1 MNLEELRAEIDTID
15 DSLLQDFAQR
25 MNVVGQIG
33 LEKKSE
39 GLPTLDPAR
48 EREKLADIVAKLPPE
63 MEQYGYTLW
72 SMLFEISRSYQSSLN
87 PQPSALRKDIERAIA
102 DTQPLFPPAATV
114 ACQGVGGAYSQ
125 LACEELFKHPQVMYF
140 KTFESVFSAIEN
152 GFCDYAVLPL
162 ENSTAGSVKEIY
174 DLMLSHSSF
183 KIVRSTRLKVDHNL
197 VAKKGT
203 KMSDIKEIFSHP
215 QAISQCAKFL
225 DAMPG
230 VKITA
235 CENTAAAA
243 EAVAKSER
251 TDVAAISSY
260 NCVELYGL
268 ERLAADIQDRSNNY
282 TRFICIAAKP
292 EVYPGA
298 DRTSLL
304 VTLANEP
311 GSLYQVLA
319 RIYGCGINLTKLESR
334 PIPGSDD
341 TFRFYFDLEA
351 SVYSPELPKLLG
363 ELESVCEHV
372 CYLGSYSETV

>member
-15 DSLLQDFAQR
+15 DNLLQDFAQR

-48 EREKLADIVAKLPPE
+48 EREKLADIVTKLPPE

-114 ACQGVGGAYSQ
+114 ACQGVEGAYSQ
-125 LACEELFKHPQVMYF
+125 PACEKLFKHPQVMYF

-282 TRFICIAAKP
+282 TRFICISKKL
-292 EVYPGA
+292 EIYPGA
-298 DRTSLL
+298 DKTSLML
-304 VTLANEP
+304 VLPHRP
-311 GSLYQVLA
+311 GALYQILGRFYA
-319 RIYGCGINLTKLESR
+319 LGMNLIKLESR
-334 PIPGSDD
+334 PLPDRE
-341 TFRFYFDLEA
+341 FEFMFYFDLET
-351 SVYSPELPKLLG
+351 SVYSDEFIRLVDDLDAI
-363 ELESVCEHV
+363 CEEFQ
-372 CYLGSYSETV
+372 YLGSYSEVI